1 MRRLAAGAAL
11 LAVLLSGCAAAG
23 GQGAAPASSSAAP
36 STSAAAEPQPTTA
49 DPRTLSGPST
59 AQAVA
64 EPAPI
69 ADPEPQLPVTA
80 TGVDGVTV
88 EVADVS
94 RTLALDLHGT
104 LTETVIAL
112 GLADVLVGRANT
124 STEAAVADLPVVT
137 QNGHELQAEAILG
150 LAPTFVIMDDTMGPP
165 EVPEQLRAS
174 GVPVLVVS
182 SERGV
187 DRIAEQILVV
197 ADAFGVPDAGE
208 ALVDDFQERLGAAER
223 RVSAL
228 AGEWEPLRMAF
239 LYVRGT
245 GSVFFVMGEGSG
257 ADDLIAA
264 IGGVDAATTAGVQDI
279 APATA
284 EAVLSIDPEVI
295 LTMTGG
301 LASTGGVD
309 GLVGRPGVSDTVA
322 GQTRRIVDMA
332 DGDVLSFAP
341 SYPEVLVALAE
352 AVYAP

>member
-1 MRRLAAGAAL
+1 MRRLTAGVAL
-11 LAVLLSGCAAAG
+11 LVVLLSGCAAG
-23 GQGAAPASSSAAP
+23 EQGDAPASTSAAPASSAPAEPTP
-36 STSAAAEPQPTTA
+36 STV
-49 DPRTLSGPST
+49 DPRTITGPST
-59 AQAVA
+59 AATVA
-64 EPAPI
+64 EPEPI

-94 RTLALDLHGT
+94 RVLALDLYGT

-112 GLADVLVGRANT
+112 GLADTLVGRANT
-124 STEAAVADLPVVT
+124 STESVVADLPVVT
-137 QNGHELQAEAILG
+137 QNGHELQAEAILD
-150 LAPTFVIMDDTMGPP
+150 LDPTFVIMDDTMGPP

-174 GVPVLVVS
+174 GVPVLVVA

-187 DRIAEQILVV
+187 DLIAEQVLVV
-197 ADAFGVPDAGE
+197 ADAFGVSDAGE
-208 ALVDDFQERLGAAER
+208 TLVADFEERLAAAEL
-223 RVSAL
+223 RVGAL
-228 AGEWEPLRMAF
+228 AGDWEPLRMAF

-257 ADDLIAA
+257 ADDLIDA
-264 IGGVDAATTAGVQDI
+264 IGGLDAPTEAGVQDI

-284 EAVLSIDPEVI
+284 EAVLAIDPEVI

-309 GLVGRPGVSDTVA
+309 GFVGRPGVSDTVA
-322 GQTRRIVDMA
+322 GRTQRIVDMA
-332 DGDVLSFAP
+332 DGEVLSFGP
-341 SYPEVLVALAE
+341 SYPEVLVSLAE